1 MKGLN
6 MTDEQPH
13 TYSILEL
20 FKPVVLLVLIATSG
34 LVVWSYFHFEWPGF
48 LLYLIVAFFAGS
60 IAGGLV
66 RVPLISTW
74 GVMGTTGGLFAGVSQ
89 GWQYGGWIGVVPGG
103 LIGIFCGLV
112 VAMLLSMCLSFV
124 LVMCGIDPFVNADG
138 EGETT
143 SRAA

>member
-1 MKGLN
+1 MK
-6 MTDEQPH
+6 MTDEQPR
-13 TYSILEL
+13 TYSIWEL
-20 FKPVVLLVLIATSG
+20 FKPIVLLVLIATSG
-34 LVVWSYFHFEWPGF
+34 LVVWSYYHFEWPGF
-48 LLYLIVAFFAGS
+48 LVYLIVAFFAGS

-89 GWQYGGWIGVVPGG
+89 GWQYGGWIGIVPGG

-124 LVMCGIDPFVNADG
+124 LVMFGIDPFVNADE

-143 SRAA
+143 SDAT